1 MPDITMCA
9 SKECPVRKKC
19 YRATAKPSQR
29 QSMADFYN
37 KNEENCG
44 YFTGT
49 FLKEWRS
56 LYQSKSGE
64 DEGTTYDEAL
74 VEMGYTLKKEPK

>member
-1 MPDITMCA
+1 MPDITMCTTKSC
-9 SKECPVRKKC
+9 SKRKQC
-19 YRATAKPSQR
+19 YRSTAKPSQR

-44 YFTGT
+44 YF
-49 FLKEWRS
+49 W
-56 LYQSKSGE
+56 